1 MVPAASGP
9 GSGLPSTSMQQ
20 GAVRLVDL
28 TKEYGD
34 TVAVG
39 GINLDVAP
47 GEFFSL
53 LGPSGCGKTTTLRM
67 VGGFE
72 RPTSGAIMIDGV
84 DMAQTP
90 PHQRPV
96 NTVFQSYALFPHLT
110 VGENIAFGLKYK
122 DLDKSEIAGRVKAV
136 LETVRLEGMDTRR
149 PNQLSG
155 GQQQRVAL
163 ARALVLNPS
172 VLLLDE
178 PLGALDA
185 KLRKALQLELKALQ
199 EDLGLTFIY
208 VTHDQEEALTMSD
221 RIAVMNLGEVEQV
234 GAPADLYERPAST
247 YIADFL
253 GVSNL
258 LDVTVMETT
267 AANTTVKL
275 GEAVVTAG
283 PASVRAGDEV
293 KLTIRPERIE
303 LLGAGTN
310 GPNVLPGIVDRVVYA
325 GPVLQVLVHL
335 AAVGEIQVVL
345 SNQGNITPHHSGEA
359 IAVRLPA
366 DALRVL
372 A

>member
-1 MVPAASGP
+1 
-9 GSGLPSTSMQQ
+9 
-20 GAVRLVDL
+20 
-28 TKEYGD
+28 
-34 TVAVG
+34 
-39 GINLDVAP
+39 
-47 GEFFSL
+47 
-53 LGPSGCGKTTTLRM
+53 M

-110 VGENIAFGLKYK
+110 VGDNVAFGLKYK
-122 DLDKSEIAGRVKAV
+122 KLDKAEMAAKVTAV
-136 LETVRLEGMDTRR
+136 LETVRLEGMDQRR

-221 RIAVMNLGEVEQV
+221 RIAVMNQGKVEQV
-234 GAPADLYERPAST
+234 GSPADLYERPAST

-258 LDVTVMETT
+258 LDARVVEATNRE
-267 AANTTVKL
+267 TTVKL
-275 GEAVVTAG
+275 GESVVSVG
-283 PASVRAGDEV
+283 GSSVRAGDDV
-293 KLTIRPERIE
+293 KVTIRPERIE
-303 LLGAGTN
+303 LLPSGTG
-310 GPNVLPGIVDRVVYA
+310 GPNVIPGIVDRVVYA
-325 GPVLQVLVHL
+325 GPVLQVLIHL
-335 AAVGEIQVVL
+335 AGIGEIQVAL
-345 SNQGNITPHHSGEA
+345 ANQGNIEPHFSGEA
-359 IAVRLPA
+359 VTVRFPA
-366 DALRVL
+366 EALRIL

>member
-1 MVPAASGP
+1 MHLAPMKATASAD
-9 GSGLPSTSMQQ
+9 LPSGSSWRYE
-20 GAVRLVDL
+20 V
-28 TKEYGD
+28 KW
-34 TVAVG
+34 
-39 GINLDVAP
+39 
-47 GEFFSL
+47 
-53 LGPSGCGKTTTLRM
+53 
-67 VGGFE
+67 
-72 RPTSGAIMIDGV
+72 DG
-84 DMAQTP
+84 M
-90 PHQRPV
+90 
-96 NTVFQSYALFPHLT
+96 
-110 VGENIAFGLKYK
+110 
-122 DLDKSEIAGRVKAV
+122 
-136 LETVRLEGMDTRR
+136 
-149 PNQLSG
+149 
-155 GQQQRVAL
+155 
-163 ARALVLNPS
+163 RALVFI
-172 VLLLDE
+172 DQ
-178 PLGALDA
+178 GAL
-185 KLRKALQLELKALQ
+185 RVQ
-199 EDLGLTFIY
+199 
-208 VTHDQEEALTMSD
+208 S
-221 RIAVMNLGEVEQV
+221 
-234 GAPADLYERPAST
+234 
-247 YIADFL
+247 
-253 GVSNL
+253 SNL